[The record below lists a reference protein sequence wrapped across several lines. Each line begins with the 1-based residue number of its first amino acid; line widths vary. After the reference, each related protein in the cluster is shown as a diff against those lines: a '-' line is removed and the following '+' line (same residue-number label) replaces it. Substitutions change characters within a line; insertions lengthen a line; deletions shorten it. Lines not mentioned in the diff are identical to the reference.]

1 MHFSCY
7 SLRSQIKTVHLQC
20 ISSVILS
27 TARWYQCICYAS
39 LLLFFQET
47 DEDNAFAIHFTCYS
61 SKNQIRPMQL
71 LCISSAIL
79 AKVTLSHKYGIF
91 CSSSPR
97 ASQFLPRRYKK
108 IQIRPGNRYALL
120 LLSYKRERERE
131 RLRQKKKKH
140 HCSKSAWVSQFLFQT
155 WRVFRIV
162 YVIVRILF
170 SLCNLFLL
178 QRRNVET
185 TSINSTSSG
194 IYSHETTTWYQ
205 HGV

>member
-1 MHFSCY
+1 MNCFRYYSISHIKGMHFSCY

-131 RLRQKKKKH
+131 RLRQKKKSITAQNRLEFLNSY
-140 HCSKSAWVSQFLFQT
+140 SKPEEYSELFT
-155 WRVFRIV
+155 
-162 YVIVRILF
+162 
-170 SLCNLFLL
+170 
-178 QRRNVET
+178 
-185 TSINSTSSG
+185 
-194 IYSHETTTWYQ
+194 
-205 HGV
+205 